1 MLAAENG
8 ALPGGKVG
16 GMGDVVHD
24 LPRALA
30 RKGHRVSVLTPAYGF
45 LARLPGAKS
54 IGTVSLDFAGAKE
67 SCQWLEV
74 PSGIDGVDY
83 YLLDNPRF
91 APFGHESIYH
101 DDGDG
106 APFATDASK
115 FAFFSAASAALLCQ
129 LKRLPDV
136 VHLHDWHL
144 GLFLLLRRFDGR
156 FRALQP
162 VRSVFT
168 IHNLAL
174 QGTRPIDGSDSS
186 LARWFPD
193 LKVPY
198 DVVADPRYPRC
209 VNPLAVAIRLAD
221 TLNTVSPSYA
231 REILSTPNI
240 ARGHH
245 GGEGLESLLAVRSKA
260 GALSGILNGCEYPD
274 RPPAGLSWTR
284 MVALIDEQLQ
294 AWIASGSVVDAA
306 AYLAEKRLA
315 NLPAKRPE
323 VIATSIGRVTGQ
335 KLALFR
341 LCVRGSVTAID
352 RVLEALEGSV
362 LILLGSGD
370 HDYEVFLQRAM
381 VRHSNFIYLKGYS
394 DRLAQALYASGDLFL
409 MPSSFEPCGI
419 SQMLA
424 MRAGQPCVAHAVGGL
439 RDTVTT
445 VNGFPFDGA
454 TPKEQARNFAR
465 EVAAAV
471 DLKQNAPRKWQD
483 LCGAARSERFSWD
496 ASAARYMQ
504 EVYTLDGATD

>member
-8 ALPGGKVG
+8 GLPGGKVG

-45 LARLPGAKS
+45 LARLPDAKS
-54 IGTVSLDFAGAKE
+54 IGSVALEFAGAKE
-67 SCQWLEV
+67 TCRWLEV
-74 PSGIDGVDY
+74 PSGTDGVDY
-83 YLLDNPRF
+83 YLLDHPRLS
-91 APFGHESIYH
+91 PFGHESIYH
-101 DDGDG
+101 DDGPG

-129 LKRLPDV
+129 LEQLPDI

-144 GLFLLLRRFDGR
+144 GLFLLLRRFDAR
-156 FRALQP
+156 FRKLQA

-209 VNPLAVAIRLAD
+209 VNPLAVAVRLAD
-221 TLNTVSPSYA
+221 SLNTVSPSYA
-231 REILSTPNI
+231 REILVTPEP
-240 ARGHH
+240 ASGRH
-245 GGEGLESLLAVRSKA
+245 GGEGLETLLAARSEA
-260 GALSGILNGCEYPD
+260 GALSGILNGCEYPAKT
-274 RPPAGLSWTR
+274 PAGLSWKR
-284 MVALIDEQLQ
+284 LVALIEQELT
-294 AWIASGSVVDAA
+294 AWIASGTAVDAA

-315 NLPAKRPE
+315 AMPAKRPT
-323 VIATSIGRVTGQ
+323 VIATSVGRVTDQ
-335 KLALFR
+335 KLALVR
-341 LCVRGSVTAID
+341 ESVRGNVTAID
-352 RVLEALEGSV
+352 RVLDALQGSV

-370 HDYEVFLQRAM
+370 HDYEIFLQRAM

-394 DRLAQALYASGDLFL
+394 DRLAEALYASGDLFL

-445 VNGFPFDGA
+445 GNGFPFDGA
-454 TPKEQARNFAR
+454 TPKQQAQNFAR

-471 DLKQNAPRKWQD
+471 DLNQSSARKWQT
-483 LCGAARSERFSWD
+483 LCEAARTARFGWD
-496 ASAARYMQ
+496 ASAARYLH
-504 EVYTLDGATD
+504 EVYAFDGVAS